1 VRLFIVALNTFKE
14 NIRNRVM
21 INILLFALAL
31 IMLSLVV
38 GDWSMWHQVKVIK
51 DFGLSAMSLFGLL
64 IALFIGIR
72 LMVQELEQHTI
83 YIVASKPIQRWEI
96 LLGKFTGLA
105 MTLLVNMALM
115 TVALWVVDFVMEKT
129 VDFGLVPA
137 VVLMYV
143 EILLMV
149 AFAML
154 FSSIASPTLSAVF
167 TITIFIIGHM
177 SGFLRDYV
185 QLYPDKGFHWVL
197 RLIYWTAPNLE
208 NLNLKTTVVEH
219 LQLPPHAF
227 GYGLL
232 YGLGYMFII
241 LFVTAAVFDRRDLK

>member
-1 VRLFIVALNTFKE
+1 MRLWIVALNTFKE

-31 IMLSLVV
+31 IMLSFVV
-38 GDWSMWHQVKVIK
+38 GDWSMGHQVKVIK

-72 LMVQELEQHTI
+72 LMIQELEQRTI
-83 YIVASKPIQRWEI
+83 YIIASKPIQRWEI
-96 LLGKFTGLA
+96 LLGKYAGLA
-105 MTLLVNMALM
+105 LTLLVTLLLM
-115 TVALWVVDFVMEKT
+115 TAALWAVDFVMEKT
-129 VDFGLVPA
+129 VDFGLIPA
-137 VVLMYV
+137 IVLMYV

-149 AFAML
+149 AFALL
-154 FSSIASPTLSAVF
+154 FSLLASPTLSAVF
-167 TITIFIIGHM
+167 TITMFLIGHM

-185 QLYPDKGFHWVL
+185 VLYPDKGFHWML
-197 RLIYWTAPNLE
+197 RVIYWVAPNLE

-241 LFVTAAVFDRRDLK
+241 LFVAVAVFDRRDLK